1 MNLSQREKILAAGVG
16 LILLLF
22 IGNYIWGTISK
33 GFSDKA
39 DEITR
44 LTQQR
49 DDQKLQITAG
59 SIAKS
64 KLNRLVSQSLP
75 SNEEKARAQYLEWL
89 IDLADEC
96 ELIDPLPKTE
106 GDSVE
111 KDLYQS
117 FKFQLSGTG
126 TIENATKLLHAFHA
140 KDYLHRILRFD
151 MQPLPNSK
159 IPNQLKITLQ
169 SEVLALKNAKPDQPP
184 PGNNAPRLE
193 KSYEEY
199 YNSIVGRNIFAPTN
213 TPPAFEKSKLVSAT
227 LGIKMDVG
235 LGAKDA
241 DPGQVIKY
249 EFEGEPIKGMQLD
262 PETGNLSWTA
272 MELGDYKVAVR
283 ATDSGIPAKSS
294 VQLISIKVQEPP
306 PAVKK
311 PKDFDVASQ
320 AFVSALIA
328 DGKGPQAWI
337 RSKTEN
343 KTLYLR
349 QGEQLKLGD
358 IEGKVISIGTNFIEF
373 ETEGKRWTVGQDEP
387 LSDAYKRGIED

>member
-89 IDLADEC
+89 INLADEC

-294 VQLISIKVQEPP
+294 VQWISIKVQEPP

>member
-1 MNLSQREKILAAGVG
+1 MNLSQREKLLAAGVG
-16 LILLLF
+16 LILFLF
-22 IGNYIWGTISK
+22 IGNYIWGSISK
-33 GFSDKA
+33 GFSDKK
-39 DEITR
+39 DEIER
-44 LTQQR
+44 LTQQKS
-49 DDQKLQITAG
+49 DQGLQITAG
-59 SIAKS
+59 AVAKA
-64 KLNRLVSQSLP
+64 KLNRLVGQSLP
-75 SNEEKARAQYLEWL
+75 SNEESARAQYLEWL
-89 IDLADEC
+89 INLADEC

-117 FKFQLSGTG
+117 FKFALSGTG

-169 SEVLALKNAKPDQPP
+169 SEVLALKNAKPDQSP

-213 TPPAFEKSKLVSAT
+213 NAPAFEKSKLVSAT

-235 LGAKDA
+235 LAAKDA

-272 MELGDYKVAVR
+272 LELGDYKIGVR
-283 ATDSGIPAKSS
+283 ATDSGIPAKSA
-294 VQLISIKVQEPP
+294 VQWVSIKVQEPP

-320 AFVSALIA
+320 AFVSALLD
-328 DGKGPQAWI
+328 DGKAPQAWI

-343 KTLYLR
+343 KTFYLR
-349 QGEQLKLGD
+349 QGEQLKIGD
-358 IEGKVISIGTNFIEF
+358 IEGKVISIGTNFIEI
-373 ETEGKRWTVGQDEP
+373 ETEGKRWTVGLDEP
-387 LSDAYKRGIED
+387 IADAYKRGIED

>member
-294 VQLISIKVQEPP
+294 VQWISIKVQEPP

>member
-89 IDLADEC
+89 INLADEC

-111 KDLYQS
+111 KVLYQS

>member
-89 IDLADEC
+89 INLADEC

>member
-1 MNLSQREKILAAGVG
+1 VNLSQRERILAGGVG
-16 LILLLF
+16 LVLLLF
-22 IGNYIWGTISK
+22 VGNYFWESIRK
-33 GFSDKA
+33 GFDSKNN
-39 DEITR
+39 EILN
-44 LTQQR
+44 LTKQR
-49 DDQKLQITAG
+49 DDQKLQVTAG
-59 SIAKS
+59 AIAKA

-89 IDLADEC
+89 INLADEC
-96 ELIDPLPKTE
+96 ELIDPLPKSM

-117 FKFQLSGTG
+117 FRFQLSGTG

-140 KDYLHRILRFD
+140 KDYLHRVLRFD

-159 IPNQLKITLQ
+159 IPNQLKIALDC
-169 SEVLALKNAKPDQPP
+169 EVLALKNAKPEQPAP
-184 PGNNAPRLE
+184 AENAPRLE
-193 KSYEEY
+193 RSLDEY
-199 YNSIVGRNIFAPTN
+199 QNSIVGRNIFAPTN
-213 TPPAFEKSKLVSAT
+213 NAPLFEKSKQVSAT

-235 LGAKDA
+235 LAAKDS
-241 DPGQVIKY
+241 DPGQVVKY
-249 EFEGEPIKGMQLD
+249 EFEGEPIRGMQLD
-262 PETGNLSWTA
+262 PASGNLSWTA
-272 MELGDYKVAVR
+272 LELGDYKVGVR

-294 VQLISIKVQEPP
+294 VQWISIKVQEPP

-320 AFVSALIA
+320 AFVSALIS

-349 QGEQLKLGD
+349 EGEQLKLGD
-358 IEGKVISIGTNFIEF
+358 IEGKVISIGSNFLEV
-373 ETEGKRWTVGQDEP
+373 ETEGKRWTVGQDES
-387 LSDAYKRGIED
+387 LAEAYKRGIED

>member
-89 IDLADEC
+89 INLAEEC

>member
-39 DEITR
+39 DEIRR

-89 IDLADEC
+89 INLADEC

>member
-16 LILLLF
+16 LVLLLF
-22 IGNYIWGTISK
+22 VGNYFWESIRK
-33 GFSDKA
+33 GFETKQN
-39 DEITR
+39 EILN
-44 LTQQR
+44 LTKQR

-59 SIAKS
+59 AIAKS

-89 IDLADEC
+89 INLADEC
-96 ELIDPLPKTE
+96 KLIDPLPKSM

-117 FKFQLSGTG
+117 FRFQLSGTG
-126 TIENATKLLHAFHA
+126 TVENATKLLHAFHA
-140 KDYLHRILRFD
+140 KDYLHRVLRFD

-159 IPNQLKITLQ
+159 IPNQLKIALDC
-169 SEVLALKNAKPDQPP
+169 EVLALKNAKPEQPA
-184 PGNNAPRLE
+184 PGNNAPRLDRAL
-193 KSYEEY
+193 EEY
-199 YNSIVGRNIFAPTN
+199 QNSIVGRNIFAPTN
-213 TPPAFEKSKLVSAT
+213 NPPVFEKSKTLAAT
-227 LGIKMDVG
+227 LGIKMDAG
-235 LGAKDA
+235 LGAKEL

-262 PETGNLSWTA
+262 PDTGNLSWTA
-272 MELGDYKVAVR
+272 LELGDYKVGVR

-294 VQLISIKVQEPP
+294 VQWVSITVQEPP
-306 PAVKK
+306 PPVKK
-311 PKDFDVASQ
+311 PKEFDVASQ

-328 DGKGPQAWI
+328 DGKGPQAWV

-343 KTLYLR
+343 KTLYYR
-349 QGEQLKLGD
+349 EGEQLKLGD
-358 IEGKVISIGTNFIEF
+358 IEGKVISIGSNFMEI
-373 ETEGKRWTVGQDEP
+373 ETEGKRWTVGLDEP

>member
-1 MNLSQREKILAAGVG
+1 
-16 LILLLF
+16 
-22 IGNYIWGTISK
+22 
-33 GFSDKA
+33 
-39 DEITR
+39 

-89 IDLADEC
+89 IDLAEEC

-126 TIENATKLLHAFHA
+126 TIENATKLLYAFHA

-294 VQLISIKVQEPP
+294 VQWISIKVQEPP

-373 ETEGKRWTVGQDEP
+373 ETEGKRWTVGQDES

>member
-1 MNLSQREKILAAGVG
+1 
-16 LILLLF
+16 
-22 IGNYIWGTISK
+22 
-33 GFSDKA
+33 
-39 DEITR
+39 
-44 LTQQR
+44 
-49 DDQKLQITAG
+49 
-59 SIAKS
+59 
-64 KLNRLVSQSLP
+64 VSQSLP

-89 IDLADEC
+89 INLADEC

>member
-1 MNLSQREKILAAGVG
+1 VNLSQREKILAAGVG

-89 IDLADEC
+89 INLADEC

-151 MQPLPNSK
+151 MQPLPSSK

>member
-89 IDLADEC
+89 INLADEC

-294 VQLISIKVQEPP
+294 VLLISIKVQEPP

>member
-1 MNLSQREKILAAGVG
+1 VNLSQREKILAAGVG

-89 IDLADEC
+89 INLADEC

>member
-1 MNLSQREKILAAGVG
+1 VNLSQREKILAAGVG

-33 GFSDKA
+33 GFSDKS

-89 IDLADEC
+89 IDLAEEC

-126 TIENATKLLHAFHA
+126 TIENATKLLYAFHA

-373 ETEGKRWTVGQDEP
+373 ETEGKRWTVGQDES

>member
-1 MNLSQREKILAAGVG
+1 VNLSQREKILAAGVG

-241 DPGQVIKY
+241 DPGQVIK
-249 EFEGEPIKGMQLD
+249 
-262 PETGNLSWTA
+262 
-272 MELGDYKVAVR
+272 
-283 ATDSGIPAKSS
+283 SS

>member
-89 IDLADEC
+89 INLADEC

-358 IEGKVISIGTNFIEF
+358 IEGKVILIGTNFIEF

>member
-1 MNLSQREKILAAGVG
+1 VNLSQREKILAAGVG

-89 IDLADEC
+89 INLADEC

-358 IEGKVISIGTNFIEF
+358 IEGKVILIGTNFIEF